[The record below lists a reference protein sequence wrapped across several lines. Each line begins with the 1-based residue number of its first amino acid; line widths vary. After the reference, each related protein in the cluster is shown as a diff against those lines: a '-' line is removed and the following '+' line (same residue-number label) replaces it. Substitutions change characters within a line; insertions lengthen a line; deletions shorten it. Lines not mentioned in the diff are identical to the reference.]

1 MENKARPQIS
11 RDHYR
16 KLQLLAATAGLRP
29 GVYLGRIID
38 ALPAPA
44 GLESLQADAEKFL
57 ARLSSDQHPKEI
69 PWTTPRKTKHGGR
82 RRR

>member
-1 MENKARPQIS
+1 MENKALPKKDKARPQIS

-44 GLESLQADAEKFL
+44 GLESLRADAEDFL
-57 ARLSSDQHPKEI
+57 ASLSPDRHTRGKP
-69 PWTTPRKTKHGGR
+69 
-82 RRR
+82 